1 MSPRAACRLETLGFT
16 KVHDY
21 AAGKV
26 DWLAHGLP
34 VEGTHA
40 DRSTAGS
47 LARHDAATCSTGEQV
62 EAVQRR
68 IDASPYGFALV
79 LSTGR
84 VLLGRVRRSALESAG
99 HGAGIEPFMEPGP
112 STIRPHLTVNELHQ
126 RLARS
131 EVKTLLVTTPGGALL
146 GVLGRDDVPTY

>member
-26 DWLAHGLP
+26 DWLAHALP
-34 VEGTHA
+34 VQGTRA
-40 DRSTAGS
+40 DRPTAGS
-47 LARHDAATCSTGEQV
+47 LARDDAATCSLNDTVGEV
-62 EAVQRR
+62 LRR

-79 LSTGR
+79 LSTDR
-84 VLLGRVRRSALESAG
+84 ILLGRARRSALQSADP
-99 HGAGIEPFMEPGP
+99 GASVEPLMEPGP
-112 STIRPHLTVNELHQ
+112 STIRSHLTADELRQ

-131 EVKTLLVTTPGGALL
+131 EAKTLLVTTPRGSLL
-146 GVLGRDDVPTY
+146 GVLRSEDVPT

>member
-26 DWLAHGLP
+26 DWLAHALP
-34 VEGTHA
+34 VEGSHA
-40 DRSTAGS
+40 GRPTAGS
-47 LARHDAATCSTGEQV
+47 LARDDAATCSLTDTVGEV
-62 EAVQRR
+62 LRR

-84 VLLGRVRRSALESAG
+84 VLLGRARRSALQSADPDASVES
-99 HGAGIEPFMEPGP
+99 IMEPGP
-112 STIRPHLTVNELHQ
+112 STIRPHLTVNELRQ
-126 RLARS
+126 RLARTKA
-131 EVKTLLVTTPGGALL
+131 KTLVVTTPDGSLL
-146 GVLGRDDVPTY
+146 GVLRRPDDPA